1 MQKRIIIALIIILVL
16 TTPVFAK
23 WSKKGSTN
31 QHPDASFAI
40 WVDEETGV
48 EYVLTYW
55 GYGGGICPRYN
66 ADGTLYTSGEE

>member
-1 MQKRIIIALIIILVL
+1 MKKRIIIALIIILVL
-16 TTPVFAK
+16 TTPVFAE
-23 WSKKGSTN
+23 WSKKEVSN
-31 QHPDASFAI
+31 HYPDATFEI

-66 ADGTLYTSGEE
+66 ADGTLRVREE